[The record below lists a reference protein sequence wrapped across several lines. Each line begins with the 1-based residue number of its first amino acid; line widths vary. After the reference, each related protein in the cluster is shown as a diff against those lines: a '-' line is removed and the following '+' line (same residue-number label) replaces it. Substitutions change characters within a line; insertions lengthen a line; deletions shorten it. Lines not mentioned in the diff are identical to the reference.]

1 MSTELNIAKQ
11 EISTFTQDVNKN
23 NREVRDC
30 FCQSELANA
39 QKFADLD
46 REVAELREQIA
57 RVANNTSVQPN
68 DSTLSDVSQVQPGQS
83 GNNAVSETCA
93 SN

>member
-1 MSTELNIAKQ
+1 M
-11 EISTFTQDVNKN
+11 
-23 NREVRDC
+23 RDS
-30 FCQSELANA
+30 FCRSERADAL
-39 QKFADLD
+39 QFAETD
-46 REVAELREQIA
+46 RELAELREQIA
-57 RVANNTSVQPN
+57 RVANNTSIQPN